1 VAGQKWL
8 DSTRVSLCRPL
19 LANLPS
25 GVQAVTSRPSKAAR
39 TAAAAPQI
47 SGNKTKIGRKQYRN
61 NKVNLQR
68 TAGAPSIS
76 NNSSSSAAAG
86 TGKATARTEPH
97 PQPAAAQSG
106 RATSTAPRPH
116 THRPT
121 PRRGSCGED
130 HATTTAYATADGGKT
145 RCGRAERIGE
155 R

>member
-1 VAGQKWL
+1 VAAQKWL

-61 NKVNLQR
+61 NKVNLRR

-76 NNSSSSAAAG
+76 NNSSSSAA
-86 TGKATARTEPH
+86 TARREQQRGQH
-97 PQPAAAQSG
+97 PTPPRLKAEGRRALRPAPTHIVQRRGEEAAARTTRQPPPT
-106 RATSTAPRPH
+106 RPR
-116 THRPT
+116 TEE
-121 PRRGSCGED
+121 RRGAVVRRGL
-130 HATTTAYATADGGKT
+130 GKDN
-145 RCGRAERIGE
+145 
-155 R
+155 